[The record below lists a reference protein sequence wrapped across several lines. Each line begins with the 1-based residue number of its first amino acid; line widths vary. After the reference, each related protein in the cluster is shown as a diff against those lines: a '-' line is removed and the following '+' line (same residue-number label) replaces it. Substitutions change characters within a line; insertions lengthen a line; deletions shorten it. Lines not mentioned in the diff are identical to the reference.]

1 MSGGRGVSGVLGGG
15 TSTGKGKV
23 GGPSISARRDR
34 KIQKEWKDCYREL
47 DLEGKIGTHREGREG
62 HAKQKE
68 QQEQRQDQ
76 EFGDE
81 SR

>member
-1 MSGGRGVSGVLGGG
+1 MWGRAGGVLGGG
-15 TSTGKGKV
+15 ASTGKV
-23 GGPSISARRDR
+23 GGPTISDRRDI
-34 KIQKEWKDCYREL
+34 KIQKDWRDYYREL

-62 HAKQKE
+62 HSKQKE
-68 QQEQRQDQ
+68 QHGQRQDQ